1 MKKIIV
7 RAVEFIGFTMMLL
20 GMASFDEPTLLG
32 AGLLVVGIIFVITG
46 ETIDDNYVQDVK

>member
-7 RAVEFIGFTMMLL
+7 RAVEFIGFIMMLL

-32 AGLLVVGIIFVITG
+32 AGLLVFGILFVITG
-46 ETIDDNYVQDVK
+46 ETIDDNYF